1 MERDILCRSRPRRA
15 TINQSIHTT
24 YSIHS
29 RLSILLI
36 HSILSVSTLHTGEG
50 SYDMYPT
57 AIQHAY
63 SPDPRCTI
71 CVFDGIIPK
80 SHVLHNM
87 SLLPPPLPND
97 HYQDHYQP
105 LPTTH
110 FLPLYLP
117 FPTTTVIITL
127 TGHRPLPTLS
137 FTPCQPAAVDTYNH

>member
-29 RLSILLI
+29 RLSILLT
-36 HSILSVSTLHTGEG
+36 HSILSVSTLHTGG

-57 AIQHAY
+57 AIQQQHAY

-97 HYQDHYQP
+97 HYQDHTTNHFQP
-105 LPTTH
+105 LNSCH
-110 FLPLYLP
+110 FPAISLLLPLLAM
-117 FPTTTVIITL
+117 PTL
-127 TGHRPLPTLS
+127 QFHALPTS
-137 FTPCQPAAVDTYNH
+137 RR